1 MYPAYSA
8 AAPIILPEPISMT
21 PVFAAIALAGDARCP
36 PGSPNSRSPQ
46 PRALGL
52 RLASHRPGTGRS
64 VAGRNPWPGVWSL
77 RVTGRVA
84 PTARASLHLAVYRL
98 RAGDLATA
106 VKRDG
111 QGSNP

>member
-1 MYPAYSA
+1 MPARLTEQPPA
-8 AAPIILPEPISMT
+8 AT
-21 PVFAAIALAGDARCP
+21 KG
-36 PGSPNSRSPQ
+36 
-46 PRALGL
+46 LGP

-64 VAGRNPWPGVWSL
+64 EAGRNPWPGVWSP
-77 RVTGRVA
+77 RVTGRLV
-84 PTARASLHLAVYRL
+84 PTARASLHLVVYRL